1 MSIIKYYK
9 GATVRSDLISQAL
22 DASLA
27 TLQTH
32 PLLSTKITRIEVI
45 GLDGR
50 MFSHKLDQSSY
61 YKLSLQ
67 DDGRTLKLFK
77 TMKE

>member
-1 MSIIKYYK
+1 M
-9 GATVRSDLISQAL
+9 RSDLIAQAL

-27 TLQTH
+27 ALQTH

-45 GLDGR
+45 GPDGR
-50 MFSHKLDQSSY
+50 VFSSQLNPSSY

-67 DDGRTLKLFK
+67 DEGRTLKLFK
-77 TMKE
+77 TMKDT